1 MAVTVKVADCPG
13 TISSCGSGWSVITVG
28 STTEGGRKG
37 GREGGRKGGREG
49 GREEGREGRRE
60 RGREG
65 GKEGGRG
72 RDQGIEGGREDLHQ
86 LQQHFTV
93 IYEAE
98 LVISLIQQCIF
109 FGKQLSLL
117 TRK

>member
-13 TISSCGSGWSVITVG
+13 TINSCGSGWSVITVW

-37 GREGGRKGGREG
+37 GREERREGGREG
-49 GREEGREGRRE
+49 GRERGKKGE
-60 RGREG
+60 RREG
-65 GKEGGRG
+65 GREGGRG
-72 RDQGIEGGREDLHQ
+72 RDQMREGGSSSTTTAFYCHMKQNLSSHS
-86 LQQHFTV
+86 FNN
-93 IYEAE
+93 A
-98 LVISLIQQCIF
+98 F